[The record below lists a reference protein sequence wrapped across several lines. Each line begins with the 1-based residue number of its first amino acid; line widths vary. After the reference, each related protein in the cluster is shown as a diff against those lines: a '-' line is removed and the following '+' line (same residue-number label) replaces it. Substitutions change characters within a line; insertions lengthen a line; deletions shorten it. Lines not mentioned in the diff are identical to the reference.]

1 MPCADTCSRVVTP
14 HPPPGQEEATAL
26 SLPSSGVF
34 VVLLVLAHGHKRA
47 WPSPFFPAAC
57 ASLADVT
64 GGSTGW
70 PREMEAKQGLRNAR
84 ELRGIMGNVIYS
96 LNAENLPCLPPRQQT
111 NPCPVMTKSL
121 PFYYF
126 SIGFRCSVSAPYSPS

>member
-1 MPCADTCSRVVTP
+1 MPCTDTCSRVVTP

-26 SLPSSGVF
+26 ALPSSGSLWSCWCWCTGTS
-34 VVLLVLAHGHKRA
+34 VLGPFLFPRSVCQPGGRHGGLHGLPRA
-47 WPSPFFPAAC
+47 
-57 ASLADVT
+57 L
-64 GGSTGW
+64 
-70 PREMEAKQGLRNAR
+70 EAKQGLRNAR